1 MWRQGMFV
9 MPFMARLGVLS
20 SWSRWTSLPIDPTTT
35 SAWSIEAVCISHL
48 LLAGLLWAASLWHW
62 VFWDLDVFRDLRS
75 NTRVIDA
82 PKLFGIHLALSGLLC
97 LGFGG
102 FHLGSYPGFFVSDA
116 FGLSGGLVVLAPDWT
131 IRGFDAFNPSGVI
144 AHHIAAGILGILGGA
159 FHLS

>member
-1 MWRQGMFV
+1 
-9 MPFMARLGVLS
+9 MPYIGPNSLACSTKLFSNATNSIFGLRLNHLQVL
-20 SWSRWTSLPIDPTTT
+20 
-35 SAWSIEAVCISHL
+35 
-48 LLAGLLWAASLWHW
+48 GLQWGRMGLTR
-62 VFWDLDVFRDLRS
+62 RDGFTFCVVVPQWGRGLRS

-144 AHHIAAGILGILGGA
+144 AHHIAAGILCILGGA